1 MKQST
6 QVALIVIL
14 VLVIDQ
20 ALKIWIKTNFYYGQE
35 LFLIGDWARLHFLE
49 NEGMAY
55 GARFHDLPIIGKYIN
70 PAVAKPALTI
80 FRIIAVGFIIYIIK
94 NLIQKGNKKGLIYS
108 MALILAGAI
117 GNIIDSVFY
126 GKIFSESPRYT
137 QELATM
143 FPENGGYANW
153 FYGKVVDMFYF
164 PMFQTTLPEWFPIN
178 GGQPFEFFRP
188 VFNVADASISIGI
201 FIILLFYR
209 GIFTQD

>member
-35 LFLIGDWARLHFLE
+35 MFLIGDWARLHFLE

>member
-80 FRIIAVGFIIYIIK
+80 FRIIAVGFIFYIIK